1 MQNTGLTWG
10 ELKKQMKEMKASDD
24 TVISCGASDY
34 VPYGGTPD
42 FVSYCYPMDCEEDRN
57 GNNVRPKEVALIWK
71 PKFLG

>member
-34 VPYGGTPD
+34 VPYGGMPY
-42 FVSYCYPMDCEEDRN
+42 FVSYCYPMDYETNRN
-57 GNNVRPKEVALIWK
+57 WDKVRPKEVALIWK
-71 PKFLG
+71 PTISG